1 MSEKKFLDLTG
12 LSTIISKILN
22 QCSSIYSLKERVVG
36 KWTDG
41 KKLYEITI
49 AATKISGTDLEIDVS
64 SLSIDVGFVYG
75 GFLRC
80 KEGTTYALERYEQGG
95 VFARAELSVN
105 KVKLRYKTSEGNYT
119 NGDVSITLRY
129 TKK

>member
-22 QCSSIYSLKERVVG
+22 QCSSIYSSKERVVG

-75 GFLRC
+75 GFWDVK
-80 KEGTTYALERYEQGG
+80 KELLMHWKDMNKEEYLQEQSW
-95 VFARAELSVN
+95 A
-105 KVKLRYKTSEGNYT
+105 
-119 NGDVSITLRY
+119 
-129 TKK
+129 